1 MFNRQSTP
9 EWFNCSIKVSL
20 FSFLQ
25 QINIAIFNYSFNC
38 IRVRFST
45 WYFIQHELSY
55 TVLSN
60 SPLSHSLTFW
70 FHLIKYI
77 ESNLLPFP
85 QMAQRPYLN
94 HAWKWQ
100 AKLQPAIFS
109 SHVMADMFLGY
120 INQFRSVIS
129 LTFPQRSIAINFSM
143 LIWILY
149 AFIIMQSSLIPS

>member
-1 MFNRQSTP
+1 M
-9 EWFNCSIKVSL
+9 
-20 FSFLQ
+20 
-25 QINIAIFNYSFNC
+25 NIAIFNSSSYC

-45 WYFIQHELSY
+45 WYFIQHELGY

-85 QMAQRPYLN
+85 QTAQRPSLS

-120 INQFRSVIS
+120 INQFISAVS
-129 LTFPQRSIAINFSM
+129 LTFSQRYIAINFSM

-149 AFIIMQSSLIPS
+149 LLLCRVLWYRHDSHRRQIVCCLP